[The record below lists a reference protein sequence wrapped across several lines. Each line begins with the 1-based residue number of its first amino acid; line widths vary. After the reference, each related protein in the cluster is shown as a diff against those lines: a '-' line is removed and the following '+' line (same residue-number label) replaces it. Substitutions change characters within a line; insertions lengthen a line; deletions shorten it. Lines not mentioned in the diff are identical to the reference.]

1 MALADSN
8 AIAATWSYARQ
19 RAPSIGWLAGLSVL
33 LMAVYLGLLSELGFS
48 ASAVTT
54 VLAVGVAAL
63 TSGIAGFAFSAICG
77 AMLFQFRHD
86 TVGVVETMLICS
98 IANQAMSVWLLR
110 HEIRLPPLTPFL
122 IGGVVGVPAGA
133 WLLLHLNLEAFKVGL
148 GALLVTYSTY
158 MLLRRPITLQTTSRS
173 SDVVAGFIGGM
184 AGGFA
189 ATPGAAVS
197 IWCGMKGWDKGR
209 QRAVFQPFIL
219 VMQFVALASIAALH
233 AKGMPSVA
241 IPPLAWACVPAG
253 LLGTCWGMALFKRL
267 TDIQFA
273 KAVNLLLIASGIGL
287 LV

>member
-1 MALADSN
+1 MAQADSDV
-8 AIAATWSYARQ
+8 AQGWSLAQR
-19 RAPSIGWLAGLSVL
+19 RAPPIGWLAALSVL
-33 LMAVYLGLLSELGFS
+33 AMGSYVAVLLDLGFS
-48 ASAVTT
+48 ASAVAT
-54 VLAVGVAAL
+54 VALVGVAAL

-110 HEIRLPPLTPFL
+110 NDIRLLPLTPFL
-122 IGGVVGVPAGA
+122 LGGVIGVPVGV
-133 WLLLHLNLEAFKVGL
+133 WLLLHLNVEVFKAAL
-148 GALLVTYSTY
+148 GGLLVAYSSY
-158 MLLRRPITLQTTSRS
+158 MLLRRPITLPNTSPA
-173 SDVVAGFIGGM
+173 SDVVSGFFGGM
-184 AGGFA
+184 MGGFA

-197 IWCGMKGWDKGR
+197 IWCGMKGWDKAR

-219 VMQFVALASIAALH
+219 MMQFVALGAIGVLH
-233 AKGMPSVA
+233 AKGTPSVA

-253 LLGTCWGMALFKRL
+253 LLGTWWGMALFKRM

-273 KAVNLLLIASGIGL
+273 KAVNVLLIVSGIGL

>member
-1 MALADSN
+1 MAIADGN
-8 AIAATWSYARQ
+8 AIAATWSYAQR
-19 RAPSIGWLAGLSVL
+19 RAPPIGWLAVLSVL
-33 LMAVYLGLLSELGFS
+33 LMAAYVGLLSESGLS
-48 ASAVTT
+48 APGIAT

-110 HEIRLPPLTPFL
+110 REIRLPPLTPFL
-122 IGGVVGVPAGA
+122 IGGVIGVPVGV
-133 WLLLHLNLEAFKVGL
+133 WLLLHLNVQTFKAGL
-148 GALLVTYSTY
+148 GVLLVAYSTY
-158 MLLRRPITLQTTSRS
+158 MLLRRPITLQRTSRV
-173 SDVVAGFIGGM
+173 SDVVAGFVGGM

-197 IWCGMKGWDKGR
+197 IWCGMKGWDKAR

-219 VMQFVALASIAALH
+219 AMQFVALASIAALH
-233 AKGMPSVA
+233 AKGAPSVA

-253 LLGTCWGMALFKRL
+253 LLGTWWGMALFKRL

-273 KAVNLLLIASGIGL
+273 KAVNLLLIVSGVGL